1 MKFCEILVNIYDLV
15 IVYYLVFIVYTAS
28 TMSEKMLKFVDIGQQ
43 NPPKRDISERKED
56 FDEIYQEFLKD
67 RAVQQS
73 SRCSQCGVPFCQV
86 HCPLSNN
93 IPDWLKLTAEGRYEE
108 AYQLSQ
114 STNNMPEVCGRICPQ
129 DRLCEG
135 NCVIEQSGHGTVT
148 IGSIEKYITEKAWEN
163 GWVKPIEINSEKN
176 ESVGIIGS
184 GPAGLACGEQLRKK
198 GYKVTIYDRYD
209 RAGGLLIYGIPGF
222 KLEKHVVQRR
232 IKLLEESGIKFV
244 LNFEV
249 GKDSSLTELREK
261 HDAILIATG
270 VYKAREV
277 NLPGNDLS
285 NIFPAMEFL
294 TASNKK
300 GLGDKVELFDNGTLN
315 AEGKDVVVIGGGD
328 TAMDCLRTSVRQN
341 AKSVKCLYRRDREN
355 MPGSAREV
363 GNAEEEGVEFI
374 WLTSPKEFKGT
385 NKIESVVVNKMKL
398 GEPDDSG
405 RRKPVVEEN
414 SDFEIKADLV
424 IKALGFDPEDLPKLF
439 NEEKLQVSRWGTI
452 KADFDT
458 METSIQGVFAAGD
471 IVRGASLVVWGIK
484 DGRDAATQIERY
496 LKSKE
501 NKNKSEVAA

>member
-1 MKFCEILVNIYDLV
+1 
-15 IVYYLVFIVYTAS
+15 
-28 TMSEKMLKFVDIGQQ
+28 MSEKMLKFVDIGQQ
-43 NPPKRDISERKED
+43 NPPKRDISDRKED

-176 ESVGIIGS
+176 ESIGIIGS

-249 GKDSSLTELREK
+249 GKDSSLTDLREK

-458 METSIQGVFAAGD
+458 METSIEGVFAAGD

-484 DGRDAATQIERY
+484 DGRDAATSIDSY
-496 LKSKE
+496 LQSKQ
-501 NKNKSEVAA
+501 KLRVA